1 MDAGRGGASGR
12 LARSLRI
19 ILLTFLLV
27 IVSSPNMDHPL
38 STKRGRFA
46 GIGVAKPEVY
56 FKSLTVVVYFPD
68 PIISPASCLDTPTV
82 VGSGIVT
89 GCIPGR
95 LAAPFNWAFQ
105 CRVSVHLRHI

>member
-38 STKRGRFA
+38 STRRGRFA

-56 FKSLTVVVYFPD
+56 FKSLTVVVYLPD
-68 PIISPASCLDTPTV
+68 PIISPANCLDTPTI

-95 LAAPFNWAFQ
+95 LAALSTG
-105 CRVSVHLRHI
+105 RSSVGSVYI